1 MSLNREPADVLAA
14 MLEQPEWQGKIEQ
27 VVTLGKEK
35 GFLIHADLMEEIGL
49 TSSHEIFEIFVMAV
63 RRHGV
68 GVYRVDEDVPDDLL
82 EDGEEDGAPSPKGK
96 KEEEEIVHT
105 EADSEGGVDP
115 VRMYLGEMG
124 RVPLLTREQEV
135 EIAKRIEAGL
145 QDVQRALVG
154 CPAVLEVIFDQ
165 LKKVKDGQAKVD
177 EFVESLATAEP
188 EVVVAEPEV
197 VIEDADEA
205 DEGEE
210 ESVEEEAPAT
220 PTTGLQERLEAARN
234 AALER
239 LEEWEPKAK
248 LLIKRARKR
257 DFESP
262 AFEKARQNLVEGLS
276 DVNFAASFVEK
287 LIKYSAEL
295 ADFVRKHERAVMD
308 LAVSKAGLD
317 RTRFM
322 ITFPKMSADESWLSA
337 ELRLIKDP
345 ARQAMKARLK
355 ELAPQIK
362 ENQAQLAQVQDRI
375 GLPLHV
381 FKEDQRSLVGGA
393 GRAAAAKKE
402 MINAN
407 LRLVVSIAKKYS
419 NRGLQMLDLI
429 QEGNIGLM
437 RAVDKFDYK
446 RGFKFSTYATW
457 WIRQGITRSLADQG
471 RLIRLP
477 VHLSETH
484 NRLRREA
491 NHYLQMN
498 GRNPTENELSKI
510 TDISV
515 EKIRQLFKSVK
526 DPYSLDAPVGEESDS
541 TLGDFVEDQA
551 AEIPL
556 ESAAK
561 DQLDELIKGAIHI
574 LSDRE
579 QEVLRLRFGL
589 GTTNDL
595 TLEEIGRQ
603 FNVTRE
609 RIRQI
614 EAKALRK
621 IRLSTYANPL
631 KTFFEKEPEI
641 KP

>member
-1 MSLNREPADVLAA
+1 MSLSKEPTDVLAA

-27 VVTLGKEK
+27 VVVLGKEK
-35 GFLIHADLMEEIGL
+35 GFLVHADLMEEISL
-49 TSSHEIFEIFVMAV
+49 ASNHEIFEIFVLAV

-68 GVYRVDEDVPDDLL
+68 AIYRTDEDVPEDLM
-82 EDGEEDGAPSPKGK
+82 EDAHEDEVGGAKVK
-96 KEEEEIVHT
+96 ADEEEIVPT

-115 VRMYLGEMG
+115 VRMYLSEMG
-124 RVPLLTREQEV
+124 KVSLLTREEEV
-135 EIAKRIEAGL
+135 DIAKRIEAGL

-154 CPAVLEVIFDQ
+154 CPAVLEVIYAQ
-165 LKKVKDGQAKVD
+165 YQKVSSGNAKVD
-177 EFVESLATAEP
+177 EFVESLATVEPEDVVAEEVEDLDADDAP
-188 EVVVAEPEV
+188 DEVEEEEEVVV
-197 VIEDADEA
+197 
-205 DEGEE
+205 
-210 ESVEEEAPAT
+210 T
-220 PTTGLQERLEAARN
+220 PTTGLQERLEAART
-234 AALER
+234 AAMER
-239 LEEWEPKAK
+239 LGEWEGKAK
-248 LLIKRARKR
+248 ALVKRARKG

-262 AFEKARQNLVEGLS
+262 AFEKARQAIVEGLA
-276 DVNFAASFVEK
+276 DVNFAAPFIETLKNYVNE
-287 LIKYSAEL
+287 LSA
-295 ADFVRKHERAVMD
+295 FVRKHEREVMA
-308 LAVSKAGLD
+308 LAVDKAGLE
-317 RTRFM
+317 RKRFM
-322 ITFPKMSADESWLSA
+322 MTFPQKAADESWLSA
-337 ELRLIKDP
+337 ELRAIKEPSRQKIKD
-345 ARQAMKARLK
+345 KLK
-355 ELAPQIK
+355 ELAPQIR
-362 ENQAQLAQVQDRI
+362 ENQAALASVQERI
-375 GLPLHV
+375 GLPLRV
-381 FKEDQRSLVGGA
+381 FKEDQRNLIAGA

-402 MINAN
+402 MIEAN

-419 NRGLQMLDLI
+419 NRGLQMLDLV

-491 NHYLQMN
+491 NHFLQMN

-510 TDISV
+510 TDIPV
-515 EKIRQLFKSVK
+515 DKIRQLFKAVK

-541 TLGDFVEDQA
+541 TLGDFVEDQM

-556 ESAAK
+556 EQAAK
-561 DQLDELIKGAIHI
+561 DQLDGLIGGAMNI
-574 LSDRE
+574 LSARE

-603 FNVTRE
+603 FSVTRE

-621 IRLSTYANPL
+621 IRLSPFAGSL

>member
-1 MSLNREPADVLAA
+1 MSLSKEPTDVLAT

-27 VVTLGKEK
+27 VVVLGKEK
-35 GFLIHADLMEEIGL
+35 GFLTHADLMEEISL
-49 TSSHEIFEIFVMAV
+49 ASTHEIFELFVLSV

-68 GVYRVDEDVPDDLL
+68 AIYRTDDDVPEDLM
-82 EDGEEDGAPSPKGK
+82 EDAQEEEVGGK
-96 KEEEEIVHT
+96 AKSDEEEIAPS

-115 VRMYLGEMG
+115 VRMYLSEMG
-124 RVPLLTREQEV
+124 KVSLLTREEEV
-135 EIAKRIEAGL
+135 DIAKRIEAGL

-154 CPAVLEVIFDQ
+154 CPAVLEVIYAQ
-165 LKKVKDGQAKVD
+165 YQKVRAGQAKMD
-177 EFVESLATAEP
+177 EFVESLATVEP
-188 EVVVAEPEV
+188 EVVVVEEV
-197 VIEDADEA
+197 EDLDTDAVT
-205 DEGEE
+205 EE
-210 ESVEEEAPAT
+210 VEEEEEEVVVT

-234 AALER
+234 AAMER
-239 LEEWEPKAK
+239 LGEWESKAK
-248 LLIKRARKR
+248 ALVKRARKG

-262 AFEKARQNLVEGLS
+262 AFEKSRQAVVEGLS
-276 DVNFAASFVEK
+276 DVNFAAPFIETLKSYVTD
-287 LIKYSAEL
+287 L
-295 ADFVRKHERAVMD
+295 AAFVRKHEREVMN
-308 LAVSKAGLD
+308 LAVEKAGLE
-317 RTRFM
+317 RKRFM
-322 ITFPKMSADESWLSA
+322 MTFPQKAADEGWLTA
-337 ELRLIKDP
+337 ELRAIKEPSRQKIKD
-345 ARQAMKARLK
+345 KLK
-355 ELAPQIK
+355 ELAPQIR
-362 ENQAQLAQVQDRI
+362 ENQVALAQVQERI
-375 GLPLHV
+375 GLPLRV
-381 FKEDQRSLVGGA
+381 FKEDQRNLVAGA
-393 GRAAAAKKE
+393 GRAATAKKE
-402 MINAN
+402 MIEAN

-419 NRGLQMLDLI
+419 NRGLQMLDLV

-471 RLIRLP
+471 RLIRIP

-484 NRLRREA
+484 NRMRREA
-491 NHYLQMN
+491 NHFLQMN
-498 GRNPTENELSKI
+498 GRNPTETELAKI
-510 TDISV
+510 TDIPV
-515 EKIRQLFKSVK
+515 EKIRQLLKAVK

-556 ESAAK
+556 EQAAK
-561 DQLDELIKGAIHI
+561 DQLDALIGGAMDI
-574 LSDRE
+574 LSPRE

-589 GTTNDL
+589 GTPNDL

-621 IRLSTYANPL
+621 IRLSNYAGSL